1 MIKFSYYRQIEQ
13 QAFHEHSKKRKSP
26 EVISLMEKEL
36 AIEFSESDKV
46 VSDYI
51 DLART
56 VWQESADKFLT
67 ALGNFYEREL
77 AEPDIYCYLI
87 RVTNCP
93 YNFEQ
98 GTDSWFAAPLFA
110 PPVVRNGVV
119 MHELCHYF
127 QPQPLPRS
135 IKEAIP
141 VILND
146 HHTFGMYNY
155 DGGHSDPEEQKWRQ
169 IIWDIYQQ
177 GGKFSDLLN
186 HPELGAT
193 SGSDK

>member
-1 MIKFSYYRQIEQ
+1 MIKFTYNPRIEQ
-13 QAFHEHSKKRKSP
+13 YVFQTYTKARKRP
-26 EVISLMEKEL
+26 EVVTLIEREL
-36 AIEFSESDKV
+36 DIEINESDKV

-51 DLART
+51 DLARA
-56 VWQESADKFLT
+56 VWQASADKFLT

-77 AEPDIYCYLI
+77 AEPDMYCYLI
-87 RVTNCP
+87 RVTNYP

-110 PPVVRNGVV
+110 PPAVRNGVV

-127 QPQPLPRS
+127 QPQPLPYS
-135 IKEAIP
+135 IKEAVP

-155 DGGHSDPEEQKWRQ
+155 DGGHSDPEEQKWRK
-169 IIWDIYQQ
+169 IIWELHQQ

-186 HPELGAT
+186 HPELGGNN
-193 SGSDK
+193 S